1 MPAKPREPAWW
12 MLSALVPV
20 MGGLLFLESRA
31 PLSPGWHKCVQIGIV
46 LFTYSLVW
54 AWLRANDR
62 TMLRDSLNRHFPNK
76 DAWNATDRAQSSAF
90 RSSGTC
96 RTPDQG
102 YGASVRRGSM
112 LSYINSKAQKREMR
126 KCSHSLNRQ
135 LSRWC
140 S

>member
-1 MPAKPREPAWW
+1 MTDKPRTPAWW
-12 MLSALVPV
+12 MLYALVPV
-20 MGGLLFLESRA
+20 MGGLLFAESRA
-31 PLSPGWHKCVQIGIV
+31 SLSPGWHKCVQIGIV
-46 LFTYSLVW
+46 LFTYSSVW

-62 TMLRDSLNRHFPNK
+62 AMLRDSLNRAFPNK

-90 RSSGTC
+90 RSSGTW

-102 YGASVRRGSM
+102 YGDSVRRGSA
-112 LSYINSKAQKREMR
+112 LKYLNSKAQKRGMR
-126 KCSHSLNRQ
+126 KCSHSLGQQ